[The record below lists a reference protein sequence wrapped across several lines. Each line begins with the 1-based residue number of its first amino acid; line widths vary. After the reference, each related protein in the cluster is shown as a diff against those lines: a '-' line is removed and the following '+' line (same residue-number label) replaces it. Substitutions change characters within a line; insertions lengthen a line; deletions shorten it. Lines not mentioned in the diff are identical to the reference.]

1 MLHRSKHYIEPVL
14 HHNAVETLNHSTIM
28 FNLSCVKETLQMGVT
43 LDYGGPDLCFQI
55 HFPGKPLYG
64 RVIFTQGDVHVR
76 RTADEN
82 GLVMLGLKK
91 YRTVF
96 HMVKVC
102 RKKNVSL
109 ASRILIRTSE
119 GFFALQSFL
128 PRFNYF

>member
-1 MLHRSKHYIEPVL
+1 MLHRSKHYVEPVL
-14 HHNAVETLNHSTIM
+14 HHNAAETLNHSTIM
-28 FNLSCVKETLQMGVT
+28 FDLSRVKETLQMDVT

-55 HFPGKPLYG
+55 QFPGKPLYG
-64 RVIFTQGDVHVR
+64 RVVFKQGGVHVR

-82 GLVMLGLKK
+82 GRIMLGLKK

-109 ASRILIRTSE
+109 ASRILIRTRD
-119 GFFALQSFL
+119 GFFTLQSFL
-128 PRFNYF
+128 PRLNYY